1 MTKKLIEQ
9 MLECIEELRYSNT
22 THAADTIC
30 DSATA
35 AAREYLAQP
44 EQSDAMLACDITPR
58 PLQYPLSDYHVAM
71 SEGPLHFTWT
81 DKPHRLVYDLIA
93 AVRYYAAQPQPEKSK
108 PTKRQH
114 DIAMSQWN
122 RWKSYALELQAKL
135 VQYEGGSPM
144 HLNTAP
150 QPEQSEQCTESDSW
164 NCKYCRKTE
173 TCKALQDPR
182 NFGKPKA
189 PEPLTDGEIYTA
201 YIEATNQTLRAQDE
215 RLALAFARAVLAAQG
230 AKE

>member
-44 EQSDAMLACDITPR
+44 EQS
-58 PLQYPLSDYHVAM
+58 
-71 SEGPLHFTWT
+71 
-81 DKPHRLVYDLIA
+81 
-93 AVRYYAAQPQPEKSK
+93 
-108 PTKRQH
+108 
-114 DIAMSQWN
+114 
-122 RWKSYALELQAKL
+122 
-135 VQYEGGSPM
+135 
-144 HLNTAP
+144 
-150 QPEQSEQCTESDSW
+150 EQCTESDSW

-182 NFGKPKA
+182 NFGKPKAPEQDKHTGWYCSHCQCRVDNLDVTFHEQHTVCGRVITDDKA

-230 AKE
+230 AKNED